1 MAKMIEVIALASMFG
16 EGRKKIAGFGDKIKL
31 PESDALRLK
40 DLGLVKFEAENADD
54 SGTKQK
60 AAKGKKDKQQSGT
73 GGDGSGGTG
82 GDGSGGTGGD
92 GSGGTGGDGS
102 GGTE

>member
-1 MAKMIEVIALASMFG
+1 MAKLITVIALASMFG
-16 EGRKKIAGFGDKIKL
+16 EGRKKIASFGDTIKL

-60 AAKGKKDKQQSGT
+60 AAKGKKDKTQS
-73 GGDGSGGTG
+73 GDGSGGTG

-102 GGTE
+102 GSTT